1 MLLTSLN
8 TNVMK
13 KFNLK
18 GKDALITVLLLLIL
32 SMAFTIFYQEKQ
44 VQDIRRLRYQDYM
57 NYTKK
62 QI

>member
-1 MLLTSLN
+1 
-8 TNVMK
+8 MK
-13 KFNLK
+13 KSNLK

-32 SMAFTIFYQEKQ
+32 SMAFTIYYQEKQ
-44 VQDIRRLRYQDYM
+44 VQDIRQLRYQDYI